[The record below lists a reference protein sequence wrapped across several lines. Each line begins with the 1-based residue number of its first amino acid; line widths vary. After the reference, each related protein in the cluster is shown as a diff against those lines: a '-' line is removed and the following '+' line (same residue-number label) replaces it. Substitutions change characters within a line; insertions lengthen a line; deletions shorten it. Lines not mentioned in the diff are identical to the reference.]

1 MFRLTALAAVL
12 LASAPFM
19 AHAHDNFDQCLA
31 KLRAEAG
38 SKGVTHATFDR
49 HATGLEPDMDIIPL
63 LNRQPEFTT
72 PIWDYMAGLVD
83 DRRVADGREM
93 LQRWAPQLADI
104 ERQYGVSPATIVA
117 IWGVESDYGRNFGKR
132 PVVES
137 LATLSCIGRRQA
149 FFRGELFQ
157 ALKILQEGHVNPES
171 FTGSWAGAFGHT
183 QFMPSTFNRIAVDF
197 DGDGRRDLIG
207 NIPDALAST
216 ANYLAR
222 SGWRTNESWGFEVKL
237 PADFNANQ
245 AGRKNKQAMSTWTS
259 RGVRR
264 IDGSALPESS
274 TSAGL
279 LLPAGEAGPA
289 FLVLKN
295 FDAIYSYNAAESYSL
310 AIAHLSDRIRGEGGF
325 VTSWPTDDPGLS
337 RAERSEVQERL
348 IALGHDIGE
357 VDGIIGT
364 NTRRVIQQLQPLLN
378 LKPDGRAGQKLLR
391 ALREETKD

>member
-1 MFRLTALAAVL
+1 MFRLTALAAL
-12 LASAPFM
+12 FATAPLM
-19 AHAHDNFDQCLA
+19 AHANDGFDQCLA
-31 KLRAEAG
+31 KLRTEAG
-38 SKGVTHATFDR
+38 SKGVTQATFDR
-49 HATGLEPDMDIIPL
+49 YAANQTPDMDIIAL
-63 LNRQPEFTT
+63 LDRQPEFTT

-83 DRRVADGREM
+83 DRRVTDGREM
-93 LQRWAPQLADI
+93 LQRWAPPLAET
-104 ERQYGVSPATIVA
+104 ERQYGGDAAAVVA
-117 IWGVESDYGRNFGKR
+117 IWGVESDYGRIFGKR

-149 FFRGELFQ
+149 FFRGELFH
-157 ALKILQEGHVNPES
+157 ALKILQEGHVTPDS

-222 SGWRTNESWGFEVKL
+222 SGWRTDARWGFEVRL
-237 PADFNANQ
+237 PENFDASR
-245 AGRKNKQAMSTWTS
+245 AGRKNKQPMSTWAS
-259 RGVRR
+259 HGVRR
-264 IDGSALPESS
+264 VDGSALPADS

-279 LLPAGEAGPA
+279 LLPAGDAGPA
-289 FLVLKN
+289 FLVLRN

-310 AIAHLSDRIRGEGGF
+310 AIAHLSDRIRGGNEF
-325 VTSWPTDDPGLS
+325 VTPWPTDDPGLS
-337 RAERSEVQERL
+337 RAERREVQERL

-364 NTRRVIQQLQPLLN
+364 QPRRAIQPLQPALN
-378 LKPDGRAGQKLLR
+378 LKPDGRAGQKLLN
-391 ALREETKD
+391 ALREKTAG